1 MTPSKKFYNLLQ
13 LLEGLET
20 RAYKDS
26 AGIWT
31 IGIGTIVYPNGVKVK
46 DGDVI
51 TEQQAY
57 DYMKFEIEDKVKAL
71 NDLLKKININQNQFD
86 AIVSLTYNIGIG
98 GFKRSAVYSAI
109 KVNPNDPKIEEYW
122 LRWNKET
129 KNGVKVV
136 SKGLTNRRKK
146 EYQLYSTPFLT

>member
-1 MTPSKKFYNLLQ
+1 MTPSKKFYNILQ
-13 LLEGLET
+13 IFEGLET
-20 RAYKDS
+20 HAYKDS

-31 IGIGTIVYPNGVKVK
+31 IGIGTIRYPNGVAVK
-46 DGDVI
+46 GGDVI
-51 TEQQAY
+51 TEAQAY
-57 DYMKFEIEDKVKAL
+57 EYMEHDIEWMVSQL
-71 NDLLKKININQNQFD
+71 NNFLKGININQNQFD
-86 AIVSLTYNIGIG
+86 AIVSLTYNIGVG
-98 GFKRSAVYSAI
+98 GFKRSAVYGAM
-109 KVNPNDPKIEEYW
+109 KVNPNEPKIEEYW